1 MKQNG
6 LLLFFIS
13 PLFCLSQETVFY
25 NANIFTADP
34 QKPFAEAIAINGKI
48 ITTVGNY
55 NEVKKKAG
63 AHAEW
68 VDMKGGFL
76 MPGLIDTHNHAVE
89 GGFQLTK
96 PNANDIP
103 LGISELLAYAKEELK
118 KKTGLTGDVLVIYGI
133 NISTWKSLDEIIR
146 VFNSDEFTAQPV
158 LLGGSDG
165 HTAWCNNVLLQRNG
179 ISKNY
184 IESLTPE
191 EKYNFGTRATGD
203 PNGFLKEE
211 AYYKKV
217 EASLEK
223 ETNFNRSAALAID
236 HCNQLGITAW
246 LDPHADNFLE
256 AYRYLRENKKLTAHV
271 AALLLANADAAA
283 QPQIDKARTLQK
295 KYNGADFSII
305 GFKVFADGVIE
316 YPTQT
321 AALSIAYTGT
331 SSKGALLFNPKKF
344 ARFAAAADKNN
355 LLVHVHAI
363 GDRAVTETL
372 NGFETMR
379 RTNQNYTIPHIIT
392 HLQIVQPSDFTRF
405 KQLNILTS
413 FQLFWALADPTTID
427 IVKPYIDPSLYQ
439 WQYPARS
446 MLQAGVTITGA
457 SDWPVTTANPFE
469 AIYHAETRKGSM
481 GVLDSTQCMPRLAM
495 LYAYTSEAAKALR
508 MEKSIGS
515 LQAGKFADMILLD
528 RDVLTVTPEA
538 MMNTRVRWTMFEG
551 KKIYEAAK

>member
-1 MKQNG
+1 MKQIS

-13 PLFCLSQETVFY
+13 PLFCIAQETVFY
-25 NANIFTADP
+25 NAKIFTANP
-34 QKPFAEAIAINGKI
+34 QKPFAEAIAIDNKI
-48 ITTVGNY
+48 ITVVGNY
-55 NEVKKKAG
+55 DEVKKKAG
-63 AHAEW
+63 THAEW
-68 VDMKGGFL
+68 IDMKGSFL
-76 MPGLIDTHNHAVE
+76 MPGLIDTHNHAIE

-146 VFNSDEFTAQPV
+146 VFNSDEFTVQPV

-165 HTAWCNNVLLQRNG
+165 HTAWCNNILLQRNG

-184 IESLTPE
+184 LESLGPA
-191 EKYNFGTRATGD
+191 EKYNFGTTATGE

-211 AYYKKV
+211 AYNLV
-217 EASLEK
+217 GESLQK
-223 ETNFNRSAALAID
+223 ESNFDRSAALAID

-256 AYRYLRENKKLTAHV
+256 AYRHLRESKKLKAHV
-271 AALLLANADAAA
+271 AAMLLANADSAA
-283 QPQIDKARTLQK
+283 QPQIDKARALQQ
-295 KYNGADFSII
+295 KYNGTDFSII

-321 AALSIAYTGT
+321 AAVSIAYTGT
-331 SSKGALLFNPKKF
+331 SSKGVLLFNTKNF
-344 ARFAAAADKNN
+344 ARFATAADKNN

-372 NGFETMR
+372 NGFEAMR
-379 RTNQNYTIPHIIT
+379 RASQNYTIPHTIT
-392 HLQIVQPSDFTRF
+392 HLQIVKPSDFTRF
-405 KQLNILTS
+405 KRLNVLTS
-413 FQLFWALADPTTID
+413 FQLFWALGDPTTID

-508 MEKSIGS
+508 MEKKTGS

-538 MMNTRVRWTMFEG
+538 MMNTRVLWTMFEG
-551 KKIYEAAK
+551 KKIYEAVK